1 MTLTTV
7 LTPQNQTAYD
17 SLYVSL
23 LDGLGTLQL
32 LIAVCENDAL
42 QKMVAIAEL
51 HPKGFIF
58 AGIKG
63 EIVSEKRKY
72 VNLPSQS
79 QIDAIRCEPF
89 SLIWANII
97 GPPSTILFP
106 KSYVQFDSKNV
117 RKIDTPF
124 KYNGTHL
131 ARNDKN
137 PIPLGSYRYYL
148 ACTYN
153 LVIGYYFS
161 NWQYFDVIDYCETEQ
176 G

>member
-1 MTLTTV
+1 L
-7 LTPQNQTAYD
+7 QATACPA
-17 SLYVSL
+17 
-23 LDGLGTLQL
+23 
-32 LIAVCENDAL
+32 LIR
-42 QKMVAIAEL
+42 
-51 HPKGFIF
+51 P
-58 AGIKG
+58 
-63 EIVSEKRKY
+63 SY
-72 VNLPSQS
+72 VNWYNSY
-79 QIDAIRCEPF
+79 IDTTYYGSGQTLF
-89 SLIWANII
+89 
-97 GPPSTILFP
+97 GPKDLYTNFNTCPTDTMTCV
-106 KSYVQFDSKNV
+106 YVQFDSKNV